1 MQSGQIF
8 RSAHHKAEGPT
19 AVDIKKN
26 VPELWLRKV
35 RTFFTFWD
43 RNCDGVVNHEDYK
56 RFVEDICVSNAVT
69 NVSKEQIEDFR
80 TNLDKLWIDEVTGGN
95 EKFEWTENKYLEVMF
110 EVVSRPGTE
119 ELFRNAGRELF
130 KLFDL
135 NGDGVISKDEV
146 KAMLGGYPFSIVT
159 FAAMDTN
166 RDGEVSRE
174 EFVQAYVD
182 YWFNFADETN
192 PSKHFL
198 GPLVN

>member
-1 MQSGQIF
+1 MF
-8 RSAHHKAEGPT
+8 AW
-19 AVDIKKN
+19 VC
-26 VPELWLRKV
+26 
-35 RTFFTFWD
+35 F
-43 RNCDGVVNHEDYK
+43 
-56 RFVEDICVSNAVT
+56 
-69 NVSKEQIEDFR
+69 VSKVEP
-80 TNLDKLWIDEVTGGN
+80 EVTGGN